1 MATVRTRFAPSPTGH
16 LHVGGARTALFNYL
30 HARRH
35 GGTFVLRIE
44 DTDRERSTEEYLLAI
59 IDGLTWLGLT
69 WDEGPHRQSERTAI
83 YERYIE
89 QLLRSGRAYRCIC
102 SAAEV
107 QAMREAALAAGR
119 KPAYDG
125 TCRDRRIG
133 PAPERP
139 FAVRF
144 RAPREGETVV
154 DDLIKG
160 RVVFQNQELDDLVV
174 ARSDGTP
181 TYNLCVVV
189 DDVEMGITHVI
200 RGDDHL
206 ANTPRQVLIYE
217 ALGCPIPGFA
227 HVPLILGTDRARL
240 SKRHG
245 AMSVT
250 AYRDAGYLPAA
261 MVNYLARLGW
271 SHGDQEVFSLA
282 ELVQC
287 FTVEDVGKAAGIF
300 NPEKLQWLN
309 AQYIK
314 SSSAADLARATLP
327 FLAAAGHAVDDPSP
341 ESLSWLVR
349 VIALLQPRARTLVE
363 LAEQASCFLVDEVAI
378 DPDAAAKFLTP
389 AIRPALEDLGTRLA
403 GLADWTERRVQET
416 FESVLADHK
425 LALGKLAQPARVA
438 LTGKTASPGIFEVIA
453 LMSRERA
460 VRRIRAALERTP
472 APAHA

>member
-16 LHVGGARTALFNYL
+16 LHIGGARTALFNYL
-30 HARRH
+30 HVRRH

-44 DTDRERSTEEYLLAI
+44 DTDRERSTEEYLGAI
-59 IDGLTWLGLT
+59 IDGLTWLGLH
-69 WDEGPHRQSERTAI
+69 WDEGPFRQSERTRLYQEHI
-83 YERYIE
+83 ER
-89 QLLRSGRAYRCIC
+89 LLRAGRAYRCVC
-102 SAAEV
+102 SPQDV

-119 KPAYDG
+119 KPTYDG
-125 TCRDRRIG
+125 RCRDQRIG
-133 PAPERP
+133 PDPGRA

-144 RAPREGETVV
+144 RTPREGETVV

-160 RVVFQNQELDDLVV
+160 RVVFQNQELDDLVI

-189 DDVEMGITHVI
+189 DDVDMGITHVI

-217 ALGCPIPGFA
+217 AFGSPVPRFA

-250 AYRDAGYLPAA
+250 AYREAGYLPAA

-300 NPEKLQWLN
+300 NPEKLLWLN
-309 AQYIK
+309 AHYIK
-314 SSSAADLARATLP
+314 GSPADELARATLP
-327 FLAAAGHAVDDPSP
+327 FLAAAGHTFDPTP
-341 ESLSWLVR
+341 ENLAWLGR
-349 VIALLQPRARTLVE
+349 VVALLQPRARTLVE
-363 LAEQASCFLVDEVAI
+363 LAEQAGCFLVDEVAI

-389 AIRPALEDLGTRLA
+389 AIRPALEDLATRLTS
-403 GLADWTERRVQET
+403 LVEWTEQQVQAA
-416 FESVLADHK
+416 FESVLADRA
-425 LALGKLAQPARVA
+425 LTLGKLAQPARVA
-438 LTGKTASPGIFEVIA
+438 LTGKTASPGIFEMIA
-453 LMSRERA
+453 LMNRERT
-460 VRRIRAALERTP
+460 VRRIRAAVERTP
-472 APAHA
+472 APA

>member
-16 LHVGGARTALFNYL
+16 LHIGGVRTALFNFL
-30 HARRH
+30 HARHH
-35 GGTFVLRIE
+35 GGTFILRIE
-44 DTDRERSTEEYLLAI
+44 DTDRERSTEEYRLAI
-59 IDGLTWLGLT
+59 LDGLEWLGLE
-69 WDEGPHRQSERTAI
+69 WDEGPHRQSDRAALYQER
-83 YERYIE
+83 IE
-89 QLLRSGRAYRCIC
+89 SLLRAGRAYRCLC
-102 SAAEV
+102 SAEDV
-107 QAMREAALAAGR
+107 QVMRQAALAAGR

-133 PAPERP
+133 PAPGRP

-154 DDLIKG
+154 DDLVKG
-160 RVVFQNQELDDLVV
+160 RVVFQNQELDDLVI

-189 DDVEMGITHVI
+189 DDVDMDITPVI

-217 ALGCPIPGFA
+217 ALGCSIPRFA

-250 AYRDAGYLPAA
+250 AYREAGYLPAA

-282 ELVQC
+282 ELVRC

-300 NPEKLQWLN
+300 NPEKLLWLN

-314 SSSAADLARATLP
+314 SSPPDEIARATLP
-327 FLAAAGHAVDDPSP
+327 FLAAAGHAFDSSP
-341 ESLSWLVR
+341 ENLAWLAR
-349 VIALLQPRARTLVE
+349 VVGLLQPRVRTLAE
-363 LAEQASCFLVDEVAI
+363 IADLAGCFLAAEISI
-378 DPDAAAKFLTP
+378 DPEAAGKFLTP
-389 AIRPALEDLGTRLA
+389 AIGPALEDLATRLA
-403 GLADWTERRVQET
+403 SLPEWTQQHVQEA

-425 LALGKLAQPARVA
+425 LPLGKLAQPARVA
-438 LTGKTASPGIFEVIA
+438 VTGKAASPGIFEVMA
-453 LMSRERA
+453 LLGRERT
-460 VRRIRAALERTP
+460 VRRIRAALEKTKVVT
-472 APAHA
+472 HA